1 MRDRTPR
8 GRRGHEWPTDG
19 TTRWCRRVL
28 RAIAWMVP
36 TGRRQECLEEWEA
49 ELWQLRTGDA
59 GVMPA
64 VVFLA
69 GLTIHGI
76 WEWKEGWRMES
87 IVQDIRFAVRT
98 LTRSPGF
105 ALAAILMLATSIG
118 ASTALFSVLEEAVLA
133 DPSFPEPERLVVVDQ
148 LFGHSPEE
156 MTASRWSYPRFGDLA
171 EEVGS
176 LQTVGGY
183 RARTMTL
190 TEMGNPI
197 VVSVE
202 TITPS
207 LLTVLG
213 VTPYRGRAFG
223 PEEEDDGAPAMTAM
237 VSHRFWQSRF
247 GGSPDA
253 VGAVLTLDRLRMQ
266 VVGVMPADFAG
277 VTGGV
282 DIWVP
287 MSALR
292 EIGNAGYLEDP
303 WNLHFHVIGRLKPEA
318 TIETLRA
325 ELQSLAA
332 RMADRY
338 PAPEGA
344 SDLIASADALSYRE
358 ARTNP
363 LAQAS
368 MVALFGAVL
377 LVLLMAT
384 ANLAGLVM
392 ARGATR
398 VREAAVRASLG
409 ASRSRLVRQFLT
421 ESLILAAVG
430 GVVGIA
436 LAGFGVNLLG
446 TWLSNALGT
455 TGGRELQYLNPAALG
470 IDWTALAFAGVLT
483 ACVGAAFG
491 LVPAWQGSRA
501 DPNTAMRG
509 GRTQTLGN
517 RWSGLPLGRNGLIVI
532 QVALAMV
539 LLTGAT
545 VMMNGLRSMQEVS
558 LGYDR
563 ENLFTALYSLSP
575 ADELAGIEP
584 GVFHTVLLDRIRAM
598 PGVGSAT
605 LGEVPMGG
613 PTWRNL
619 VLSSEGRPDLT
630 PDTHSWVRI
639 QPVADGHLEAL
650 GIELVAG
657 RGIEA
662 TDDVASEPVVVLNE
676 LAAQEYFPGG
686 GAIGRTIRIAWPEFE
701 SEGARV
707 VGITKDVQLGEVG
720 APAERQAYVSIRQAA
735 RLGTGVMIRSTRS
748 TADLAQT
755 VRGVLAEM
763 NPNTVLTSAMSMENR
778 LATVTARP
786 RVVTAVLGIFGSVAL
801 LLVAAGLY
809 GTIAFTVV
817 RRTRELGLR
826 LSLGAEGS
834 TVLRLVLRQ
843 SLTVTLLGLA
853 LGVAG
858 ALVLARGLEGVAFGN
873 EPLTLVDLLGTS
885 AVLCAVALAAAW
897 IPARRALSIDP
908 MVALRTD

>member
-1 MRDRTPR
+1 MS
-8 GRRGHEWPTDG
+8 
-19 TTRWCRRVL
+19 
-28 RAIAWMVP
+28 
-36 TGRRQECLEEWEA
+36 
-49 ELWQLRTGDA
+49 
-59 GVMPA
+59 A

-69 GLTIHGI
+69 GLTIHGL

-87 IVQDIRFAVRT
+87 IVQDVRFAVRT

-105 ALAAILMLATSIG
+105 ALAAIVMLATTIG
-118 ASTALFSVLEEAVLA
+118 ASTALFSVLEKAVLA
-133 DPSFPEPERLVVVDQ
+133 DPPFPEPERLVVVDQ
-148 LFGHSPEE
+148 LFGHALEE
-156 MTASRWSYPRFGDLA
+156 MTASRWSYPRFRDLA

-176 LQTVGGY
+176 LQAVGGY

-190 TEMGNPI
+190 TEMGDPA

-207 LLTVLG
+207 LLPILG
-213 VTPYRGRAFG
+213 VTPHLGRAFG
-223 PEEEDDGAPAMTAM
+223 PGEEDDGAPAMTAL
-237 VSHRFWQSRF
+237 VSYRFWQSRF
-247 GGSPDA
+247 GGSPGA
-253 VGAVLTLDRLRMQ
+253 IGAVLTLDGLRMQ
-266 VVGVMPADFAG
+266 VMGVMPADFAG

-282 DIWVP
+282 DVWVP

-292 EIGNAGYLEDP
+292 EIGNPGYLEDP
-303 WNLHFHVIGRLKPEA
+303 WNLHFQVIGRMKPDA
-318 TIETLRA
+318 TMETVRA
-325 ELQSLAA
+325 ELQALAA
-332 RMADRY
+332 RMSDRY

-344 SDLIASADALSYRE
+344 SDLIASAEVLSYRE

-363 LAQAS
+363 LARAS
-368 MVALFGAVL
+368 MLSLFGAVL

-409 ASRSRLVRQFLT
+409 AARFRLVRQFMT
-421 ESLILAAVG
+421 ESLILALVG
-430 GVVGIA
+430 GAAGIV

-446 TWLSNALGT
+446 TWLSTALGT
-455 TGGRELQYLNPAALG
+455 TGGRELQYLNPEALG
-470 IDWTALAFAGVLT
+470 IDWTVVVFAGLLT
-483 ACVGAAFG
+483 ACVGVAFG

-501 DPNTAMRG
+501 DPSTAMRG

-517 RWSGLPLGRNGLIVI
+517 RWSALPFGRDGLIVV

-575 ADELAGIEP
+575 ADRLAGIEP
-584 GVFHTVLLDRIRAM
+584 GGFHTEFLERVRTTSGVDR
-598 PGVGSAT
+598 AT

-613 PTWRNL
+613 PTWRTL

-630 PDTHSWVRI
+630 PATHSWVRI
-639 QPVADGHLEAL
+639 QSVPDGHLEAL
-650 GIELVAG
+650 GIELVKG

-662 TDDVASEPVVVLNE
+662 ADDVNSEPVVVLNE
-676 LAAQEYFPGG
+676 LAAQEYFPDG
-686 GAIGRTIRIAWPEFE
+686 GAVGRTIRIDWPEFQT
-701 SEGARV
+701 EGARI

-720 APAERQAYVSIRQAA
+720 APAERQAYVSIRQAP

-748 TADLAQT
+748 TADLTRA
-755 VRGVLAEM
+755 VRSTLAAM
-763 NPNTVLTSAMSMENR
+763 NPSTVLTSAMSMENR

-801 LLVAAGLY
+801 FLVAAGLY

-834 TVLRLVLRQ
+834 AVLGLVLRQ
-843 SLTVTLLGLA
+843 SLTVTLLGLG

-858 ALVLARGLEGVAFGN
+858 ALLLVRALEGVAFGN
-873 EPLTLVDLLGTS
+873 ESLTLVDLLASST
-885 AVLCAVALAAAW
+885 VLFGVALAAAW
-897 IPARRALSIDP
+897 IPGRRALSIDP
-908 MVALRTD
+908 MVALRSD